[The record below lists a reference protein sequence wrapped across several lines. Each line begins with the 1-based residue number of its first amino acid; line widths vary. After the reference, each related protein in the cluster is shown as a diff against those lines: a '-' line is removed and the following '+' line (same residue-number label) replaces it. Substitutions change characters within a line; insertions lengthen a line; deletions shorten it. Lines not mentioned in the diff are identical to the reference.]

1 MIAEKTSNKELFF
14 KALNIAETIKN
25 LKQKINSII
34 AIANKCQDRKL
45 MFRILELTNTFDDIN
60 LKQKILTNL
69 EIGNDIE
76 ILNRIL
82 EMTNTL
88 NCGNVK
94 LKILASIIDN
104 VKDERLLKRVL
115 EITNILK
122 NSKQKIEILIMIAK
136 ITNDL
141 HLYNRAYNLID
152 TVENPKER
160 IKLVQILVR
169 YITDYE
175 LIKLIVEK
183 YGIFAKNQLYKL
195 FQENII
201 FNLSENINF
210 VVKDTYLYVSSYD
223 ENSILNYYGIEN
235 NINTVTNSFSKIVID
250 LVNLKSDRTEAEVNE
265 NEKLYDEITERAEV
279 IKKDLIDNKNNLEE
293 FLSEYN
299 ISMLKLKKSD
309 ILDIV

>member
-1 MIAEKTSNKELFF
+1 
-14 KALNIAETIKN
+14 
-25 LKQKINSII
+25 
-34 AIANKCQDRKL
+34 